1 MNQLP
6 VISCAAYLDPC
17 NKSIKN
23 ILNVFLLQYFNSMGM
38 CKTFFTKI
46 VEKFTMKSKNREN
59 GLYGRSISA
68 RFASSYNK
76 KNIYAN
82 RYYHTATSKGF
93 LRGFL
98 YLLRQWKGRVL
109 KIIDIYVLTQNS
121 VKSTFFAKIITY
133 ILVPG
138 RVQNSSGLGLH
149 FLQSSGLHFSA
160 MFGFGFIGF
169 HF

>member
-38 CKTFFTKI
+38 CKSFFTKI

-109 KIIDIYVLTQNS
+109 KIIDIYLP
-121 VKSTFFAKIITY
+121 KI
-133 ILVPG
+133 P
-138 RVQNSSGLGLH
+138 
-149 FLQSSGLHFSA
+149 
-160 MFGFGFIGF
+160 
-169 HF
+169 